1 MVGNEGGVVLL
12 ELLHAGIVL
21 HRRHHGR
28 NMPKQAPHD
37 AAVPQGVARDL
48 VRIELGPL
56 DRPAEQSPVVGCVN
70 LLPPRA
76 VLLEQERC
84 IVRPIAPGALIRY
97 TALAGGRLVA
107 KNAGVVSVEDDD
119 DIKRRHKQFKHMVC
133 SNMPFQKGN
142 HRGRHGFIFW
152 GAT

>member
-56 DRPAEQSPVVGCVN
+56 DRPAEQTLLQRN
-70 LLPPRA
+70 LLYTGVTRRQPPGRVGRA
-76 VLLEQERC
+76 EEGRGHRGTKRLWSTEVVKAGGMAAPWSTRL
-84 IVRPIAPGALIRY
+84 PIARARARPA
-97 TALAGGRLVA
+97 
-107 KNAGVVSVEDDD
+107 
-119 DIKRRHKQFKHMVC
+119 RRDC
-133 SNMPFQKGN
+133 A
-142 HRGRHGFIFW
+142 II
-152 GAT
+152 